1 MGISNE
7 TLQKIRKMCLM
18 AELLYGKPSI
28 PDRSRSGNGPFR
40 GGRSLFPA
48 RPSAAHSA
56 GIGLGAVVGGH
67 RPAVVGIAAAAIQSS
82 IPVSV
87 AGEVQRPAVDGE
99 VSVGVQAVPI

>member
-1 MGISNE
+1 
-7 TLQKIRKMCLM
+7 M
-18 AELLYGKPSI
+18 AEPIHAKLSI
-28 PDRSRSGNGPFR
+28 PIRSHSGDR
-40 GGRSLFPA
+40 RSLGRRSLLPTGA
-48 RPSAAHSA
+48 SAAHAA